1 MNESESDEQ
10 LTQQQNKKNKKVTE
24 YTQHAKKDDKTTES
38 SYPIMDELQKLLEDI
53 MQMVKNDTKGISR
66 LFSSILYFSVFVC
79 LSVTVFLG
87 NRWTVRSEIWH
98 GVLKWSRKDS

>member
-53 MQMVKNDTKGISR
+53 MQMVKNDTKGIPII
-66 LFSSILYFSVFVC
+66 FSNKKFSKIF
-79 LSVTVFLG
+79 
-87 NRWTVRSEIWH
+87 
-98 GVLKWSRKDS
+98 

>member
-53 MQMVKNDTKGISR
+53 MQMVKNDTKGIPII
-66 LFSSILYFSVFVC
+66 FSNKKFSKIF
-79 LSVTVFLG
+79 
-87 NRWTVRSEIWH
+87 WT
-98 GVLKWSRKDS
+98 GK